1 MIRFVI
7 PVVAATILLAALILD
22 TEAVLRLVAAMLW
35 GSGYVGLAIALVA
48 LAGVGLAAIRWK
60 RRPAKRPGAGRVRAG
75 RRPAGARVST
85 RKSGPSRRRSP
96 SRVRPR

>member
-1 MIRFVI
+1 MTQFAI
-7 PVVAATILLAALILD
+7 PLVAATIFLAALILD

-35 GSGYVGLAIALVA
+35 GSGYVGLAIMLVV

-60 RRPAKRPGAGRVRAG
+60 REPAKRPRAAQARAG
-75 RRPAGARVST
+75 RRPSGGRASAR
-85 RKSGPSRRRSP
+85 KPGPSRRRSP